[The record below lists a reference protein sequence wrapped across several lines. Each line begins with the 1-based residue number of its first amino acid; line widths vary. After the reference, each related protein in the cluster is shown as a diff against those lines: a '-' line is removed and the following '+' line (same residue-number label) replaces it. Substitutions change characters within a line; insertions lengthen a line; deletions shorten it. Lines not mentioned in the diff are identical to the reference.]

1 MTGEPREVSRVQAEE
16 RGEVILFLHVGG
28 CWKGVVRGTSYEH
41 HWLEGD
47 VAAGDNKQGGGG
59 GRSSQWA
66 PVQGTHGRGAGG
78 RSKGS
83 GAWGEQTAHPSTK
96 PEAPSPVSKSPP

>member
-1 MTGEPREVSRVQAEE
+1 MSTTGWRETWQQETTS
-16 RGEVILFLHVGG
+16 
-28 CWKGVVRGTSYEH
+28 GV
-41 HWLEGD
+41 
-47 VAAGDNKQGGGG
+47 G